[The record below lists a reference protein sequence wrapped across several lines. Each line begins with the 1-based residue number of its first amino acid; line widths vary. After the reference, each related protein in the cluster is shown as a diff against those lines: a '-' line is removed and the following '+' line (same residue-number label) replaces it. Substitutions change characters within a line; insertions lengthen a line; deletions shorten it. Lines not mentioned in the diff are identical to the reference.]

1 MESVGIGLLGLG
13 TVGVAVAR
21 RLIEQWEWLGER
33 AGATPVLRVAAV
45 RDVARSRDID
55 LKNVRLVDDPAAVVG
70 DPSVAIVVEV
80 MGGIDPATALI
91 ESALRSGKTVVTAN
105 KAVIA
110 ASGPRLNAL
119 ASEHG
124 ARLYFEAS
132 VGAGLPIIALLRSSL
147 LGDRISA
154 LDCVINGTTN
164 VILTR
169 MRGAG
174 VSFQSA
180 LADAQRRGFAE
191 ADPSLDVDGW
201 DAVHKLVILTWLAF
215 GIYVAPGAVDRVG
228 IRDVAGADVA
238 APAQLG
244 YRVRLLAHAERGA
257 GDAMHLSVRPTAV
270 GPGHLLHDVD
280 DADNAVIISSD
291 LAGTVMLRGLGAGG
305 ASTASA
311 VVSDVVTAVR
321 DRQDRPTQGSSA
333 GSHAAAQGGTTHGD
347 APSQGVT
354 ARSSP
359 PMLSPENV
367 EIAGYVRVRLSREAE
382 ARALVLQALED
393 RGLAV
398 DAAVDLSGSELIVL
412 TGMAPRA
419 VHDRALETL
428 DTLTS
433 VDGILGALDRVE
445 A

>member
-1 MESVGIGLLGLG
+1 MESVGVGLLGLG

-21 RLIEQWEWLGER
+21 RLIEQWELLGER
-33 AGATPVLRVAAV
+33 AGATPVLRVVAV

-55 LKNVRLVDDPAAVVG
+55 LKNVRLVGDAVAVVNDPA
-70 DPSVAIVVEV
+70 VAIVVEV
-80 MGGIDPATALI
+80 MGGLDPATALI
-91 ESALRSGKTVVTAN
+91 EAALRAGKTVVTAN

-110 ASGPRLNAL
+110 TSGPQLTAL
-119 ASEHG
+119 ASQHH

-132 VGAGLPIIALLRSSL
+132 VGAGLPIIALLRTSM
-147 LGDRISA
+147 LGDRIGA

-164 VILTR
+164 AILTQ
-169 MRGAG
+169 MRQAG
-174 VSFQSA
+174 VSFASA

-201 DAVHKLVILTWLAF
+201 DAVQKLVILVWLAF
-215 GIYVAPGAVDRVG
+215 GVSVTPDAVDRVG
-228 IRDVAGADVA
+228 IRDVSGTDVA
-238 APAQLG
+238 ALAQLG
-244 YRVRLLAHAERGA
+244 YRVRLLAHAERGP
-257 GDAMHLSVRPTAV
+257 GDTFHLRVRPTAV

-305 ASTASA
+305 DSTASA

-321 DRQDRPTQGSSA
+321 DKGERPAQNV
-333 GSHAAAQGGTTHGD
+333 AARVDPA
-347 APSQGVT
+347 
-354 ARSSP
+354 
-359 PMLSPENV
+359 MMSPEDV
-367 EIAGYVRVRLSREAE
+367 EVAGYVRVRLSSETE

-398 DAAVDLSGSELIVL
+398 DAAVDLPGSELIVL
-412 TGMAPRA
+412 TGLAPRA
-419 VHDRALETL
+419 VHDRAMETL

-433 VDGILGALDRVE
+433 VDDILGALDRVE
-445 A
+445 APAAT

>member
-1 MESVGIGLLGLG
+1 MESVGVGLLGLG
-13 TVGVAVAR
+13 TAGVAVAR
-21 RLIEQWEWLGER
+21 RLIEQWELLGER
-33 AGATPVLRVAAV
+33 AGATPVLRVVAV
-45 RDVARSRDID
+45 RDIARSRDID
-55 LKNVRLVDDPAAVVG
+55 LKNVRLVDDPVAVVN
-70 DPSVAIVVEV
+70 DPAVAIVVEV
-80 MGGIDPATALI
+80 MGGLDPATALI
-91 ESALRSGKTVVTAN
+91 ESALHAGKTVVTAN

-110 ASGPRLNAL
+110 ASGPRLKAL
-119 ASEHG
+119 ASEHD

-132 VGAGLPIIALLRSSL
+132 VGAGLPIIALLRMSL
-147 LGDRISA
+147 LGDRIGA

-164 VILTR
+164 VILTQ

-174 VSFQSA
+174 VSFASA

-201 DAVHKLVILTWLAF
+201 DAVQKLVILVWLAF
-215 GIYVAPGAVDRVG
+215 GVTVTPDAVDRVG
-228 IRDVAGADVA
+228 IRDVSGTDVA
-238 APAQLG
+238 ALAQLG
-244 YRVRLLAHAERGA
+244 YRVRLLAHAERGP
-257 GDAMHLSVRPTAV
+257 GDTFHLRVRPTAV

-305 ASTASA
+305 DSTASA

-321 DRQDRPTQGSSA
+321 DKGVRPAQDL
-333 GSHAAAQGGTTHGD
+333 
-347 APSQGVT
+347 APRVD
-354 ARSSP
+354 P
-359 PMLSPENV
+359 VVMSPEDV
-367 EIAGYVRVRLSREAE
+367 EVAGYVRVRLSTETD

-398 DAAVDLSGSELIVL
+398 DAAVDLPGSELIVL
-412 TGMAPRA
+412 TGLAPRA

-433 VDGILGALDRVE
+433 VDDILGALDRVE
-445 A
+445 SPATT

>member
-1 MESVGIGLLGLG
+1 MESVGVGLLGLG

-21 RLIEQWEWLGER
+21 RLIEQWELLGER
-33 AGATPVLRVAAV
+33 AGATPVLRVVAV

-55 LKNVRLVDDPAAVVG
+55 LKNVRLVGDPVAVVNDPA
-70 DPSVAIVVEV
+70 VAIVVEV
-80 MGGIDPATALI
+80 MGGLDPATALI
-91 ESALRSGKTVVTAN
+91 ESALRAGKTVVTAN

-110 ASGPRLNAL
+110 TSGPRLTAL
-119 ASEHG
+119 ASQHD

-132 VGAGLPIIALLRSSL
+132 VGAGLPIIALLRTSL
-147 LGDRISA
+147 LGDRIGA

-164 VILTR
+164 VILTQ

-174 VSFQSA
+174 VSFASA

-201 DAVHKLVILTWLAF
+201 DAVQKLVILVWLAF
-215 GIYVAPGAVDRVG
+215 GVSVTPDSVDRVG
-228 IRDVAGADVA
+228 IREVSGTDVA
-238 APAQLG
+238 ALAQLG
-244 YRVRLLAHAERGA
+244 YPVRLLAHAERGP
-257 GDAMHLSVRPTAV
+257 GDTFHLRVRPTAV

-305 ASTASA
+305 DSTASA

-321 DRQDRPTQGSSA
+321 DKGDRPA
-333 GSHAAAQGGTTHGD
+333 PNVAARVDPA
-347 APSQGVT
+347 
-354 ARSSP
+354 
-359 PMLSPENV
+359 MMSPEDV
-367 EIAGYVRVRLSREAE
+367 EVAGYLRVRLSSETE
-382 ARALVLQALED
+382 ARALALQALED

-398 DAAVDLSGSELIVL
+398 DAAVDLPGSELIVL
-412 TGMAPRA
+412 TGLAPRA
-419 VHDRALETL
+419 VHDRAMETL

-433 VDGILGALDRVE
+433 VDDILGALDRVE
-445 A
+445 APAAT